1 MATPLERVEQWRANS
16 LDISELDADERL
28 PVAEHAAAEQEEA
41 LVSAL
46 APVLS
51 EAELQFVNFRRA
63 QATNDAT
70 AATEAIRSCVADCR
84 RGGKRDHRLEARARM
99 EQGLIRFSHGEEEE
113 AGVDLR
119 WAMERLKVLDEG
131 SAAHGVAL
139 LNMAAWHET
148 RAEWMMGLAMHSEIS
163 RHGPHLDE
171 TVALSRLAASR
182 LQMHLQDH
190 ESALRHSWVAVHGLS
205 DAGLSGLAV
214 EAALIWLN
222 LALTDVDGD
231 APRMQTRVEESSPR
245 RVGQQ
250 FVLNSHPEDVAFAY
264 DVVLDSW
271 DGAGAGS
278 DRVDLKLMLQ
288 ASRVLGMVDFEA
300 RLKLAVDIND
310 EELLQM
316 LESPADQPG
325 SS

>member
-1 MATPLERVEQWRANS
+1 MEQWRANS
-16 LDISELDADERL
+16 LDISELDADERF

-70 AATEAIRSCVADCR
+70 AATEAIRACVADCR

-99 EQGLIRFSHGEEEE
+99 EQGLIRFSQGEEEE

-163 RHGPHLDE
+163 RHGPHLEE

-182 LQMHLQDH
+182 LQMHLRDH

-222 LALTDVDGD
+222 LALTEVDGD
-231 APRMQTRVEESSPR
+231 APRMQTRVEESFPR
-245 RVGQQ
+245 KVGQQ

-271 DGAGAGS
+271 DGAGAGT

-288 ASRVLGMVDFEA
+288 ASRVLGMVDFEE
-300 RLKLAVDIND
+300 RLRLAVDISD

-316 LESPADQPG
+316 LESPVDQPG

>member
-16 LDISELDADERL
+16 LDISELDADERF

-41 LVSAL
+41 LVTAL
-46 APVLS
+46 SPVLTD
-51 EAELQFVNFRRA
+51 AELQFVNFRRA
-63 QATNDAT
+63 QATHDAT

-99 EQGLIRFSHGEEEE
+99 EQGLIRFSQGEEEE

-231 APRMQTRVEESSPR
+231 APRMQTRVDESSPR
-245 RVGQQ
+245 KVGQK

-264 DVVLDSW
+264 AVVVDSW
-271 DGAGAGS
+271 DGAGAGT

-288 ASRVLGMVDFEA
+288 ASRVLGMVDFEE
-300 RLKLAVDIND
+300 RLKLTVDISD
-310 EELLQM
+310 EELLRM